1 MDWRSKVIDTAWR
14 SPLLWRGLRALH
26 PLYTVARCHARRRP
40 RLRWVAFEVTNRC
53 NLACVMCGRSLVSRA
68 LGLMARETFETV
80 LAQIPD
86 DSLHAIALHAVGE
99 PLLHPDLDLFARL
112 ARPKA
117 TDLFLS
123 TNGLLFRGDT
133 GLMRRLLAAGLT
145 HVHFSTEGY
154 DAATYEAVRI
164 GGRFEEFL
172 DNLRLFRRVRDASGS
187 SATIHLQYTLF
198 RPHSPE
204 EIRRVKEVFRP
215 HVDAIEFKPLN
226 NQSSASIAYRPTES
240 VAGVRCYADRPLPCL
255 ALWCGLTVLWDGR
268 LSLCPR
274 DHAARLVV
282 GDHRSRLA
290 DAWSGEVARGL
301 RSAHARRSFPTA
313 CRDCFEPRAR
323 TMAVIELDRRLNAI
337 GEAGAT

>member
-1 MDWRSKVIDTAWR
+1 MDWRRTVIDTAWR
-14 SPLLWRGLRALH
+14 WPLLWRGLRAVH
-26 PLYTVARCHARRRP
+26 PLYTAARCRVRRRP

-53 NLACVMCGRSLVSRA
+53 NLACVMCGRSLVSRPQ
-68 LGLMARETFETV
+68 GLMARDTIEKV

-86 DSLHAIALHAVGE
+86 GSLRCIALHAVGE
-99 PLLHPDLDLFARL
+99 PLLHPDLELFVRL

-117 TDLFLS
+117 AELFLS
-123 TNGLLFRGDT
+123 TNGLLFHGDT
-133 GLMRRLLAAGLT
+133 ALMRRLLAAGLA
-145 HVHFSTEGY
+145 HVHFSAEGY

-172 DNLRLFRRVRDASGS
+172 DNLRLFRRVRNASGS
-187 SATIHLQYTLF
+187 SASIHLQYTLF
-198 RPHSPE
+198 RPPSAD
-204 EIRRVKEVFRP
+204 EIRRVKEVFGP

-226 NQSSASIAYRPTES
+226 NQSSASIAYRPNES
-240 VAGVRCYADRPLPCL
+240 VAGVRCYGDKALPCL

-282 GDHRSRLA
+282 GDRGSSLA
-290 DAWSGEVARGL
+290 HAWSGEAAR
-301 RSAHARRSFPTA
+301 RFRAAHARRSFPAA
-313 CRDCFEPRAR
+313 CDECFEPHAR

-337 GEAGAT
+337 GKAGAT